1 MRLALSRMRY
11 SSRKTT
17 FFSDTHTACFFS
29 LLLRRHFTDSMI
41 FKRYI
46 ALFLLV
52 LVSIKTL
59 LVPFV
64 YLDFELRKDYIVQQ
78 LCENRFKPELRCD
91 GKCYLAKQ
99 LHKVAEDN
107 ASKEAQK
114 HASFLKK
121 MVEDT
126 FEELRF
132 TFEFPTYLI
141 ASTPP
146 SSVLT
151 HFPIPKHA
159 RVLIK
164 PPIG

>member
-1 MRLALSRMRY
+1 
-11 SSRKTT
+11 
-17 FFSDTHTACFFS
+17 
-29 LLLRRHFTDSMI
+29 MI

-64 YLDFELRKDYIVQQ
+64 YLDFELRKDYIIQQ

-91 GKCYLAKQ
+91 GKCYLTKRLHQ
-99 LHKVAEDN
+99 LAEDN
-107 ASKEAQK
+107 ATKKAQK

-121 MVEDT
+121 IVEDT
-126 FEELRF
+126 FEELTF
-132 TFEFPTYLI
+132 VFEFPLRFIVTNI
-141 ASTPP
+141 AQSAP
-146 SSVLT
+146 T
-151 HFPIPKHA
+151 HFLLPKHTP
-159 RVLIK
+159 VPIK

>member
-1 MRLALSRMRY
+1 
-11 SSRKTT
+11 
-17 FFSDTHTACFFS
+17 
-29 LLLRRHFTDSMI
+29 MI

-64 YLDFELRKDYIVQQ
+64 YLDFELRKDDIVQQ
-78 LCENRFKPELRCD
+78 LCENRFKPEFHCD
-91 GKCYLAKQ
+91 GKCYLAKRLHQ
-99 LHKVAEDN
+99 LAEDN

-121 MVEDT
+121 IVEDT
-126 FEELRF
+126 FEEL
-132 TFEFPTYLI
+132 TFEFEFL
-141 ASTPP
+141 S
-146 SSVLT
+146 
-151 HFPIPKHA
+151 HFIVINFRQSALSHFLLPKHDQ
-159 RVLIK
+159 VPIK

>member
-1 MRLALSRMRY
+1 MRY
-11 SSRKTT
+11 ISHKAT

-64 YLDFELRKDYIVQQ
+64 YLDFELRKDYILQQ
-78 LCENRFKPELRCD
+78 LCENRFKPELHCD
-91 GKCYLAKQ
+91 GKCYLSKQ
-99 LHKVAEDN
+99 LHKVAENN

-121 MVEDT
+121 IVEDT
-126 FEELRF
+126 FEELTF
-132 TFEFPTYLI
+132 TVEFPPHFIGINVTQS
-141 ASTPP
+141 AP
-146 SSVLT
+146 S
-151 HFPIPKHA
+151 HFLLPKHDQ
-159 RVLIK
+159 VPIK

>member
-1 MRLALSRMRY
+1 MFKKQHIA
-11 SSRKTT
+11 
-17 FFSDTHTACFFS
+17 
-29 LLLRRHFTDSMI
+29 LLLF
-41 FKRYI
+41 
-46 ALFLLV
+46 A

-78 LCENRFKPELRCD
+78 LCENRFKPELHCD

-107 ASKEAQK
+107 AAKEAQK

-121 MVEDT
+121 IVEDT
-126 FEELRF
+126 FVEQSFTLELSTYVVAD
-132 TFEFPTYLI
+132 TFLLRI
-141 ASTPP
+141 
-146 SSVLT
+146 SSDFLL
-151 HFPIPKHA
+151 PKHTQ
-159 RVLIK
+159 VLIK

>member
-1 MRLALSRMRY
+1 M
-11 SSRKTT
+11 
-17 FFSDTHTACFFS
+17 D
-29 LLLRRHFTDSMI
+29 

-64 YLDFELRKDYIVQQ
+64 YLDFELRKEYIVQQ
-78 LCENRFKPELRCD
+78 LCENRFKPELQCD

-121 MVEDT
+121 IVEDT
-126 FEELRF
+126 FEEL
-132 TFEFPTYLI
+132 TFMVEL
-141 ASTPP
+141 P
-146 SSVLT
+146 SHFVVINVTQSAPT
-151 HFPIPKHA
+151 HFLLPKHA

-164 PPIG
+164 PPIA

>member
-78 LCENRFKPELRCD
+78 LCENRFKPELHCD

-99 LHKVAEDN
+99 LHKVAENN

-121 MVEDT
+121 IVEDT
-126 FEELRF
+126 FVEQSFTLEL
-132 TFEFPTYLI
+132 PTYVVADTFLLRI
-141 ASTPP
+141 SFDF
-146 SSVLT
+146 LL
-151 HFPIPKHA
+151 PKHA